1 MQTET
6 KSPAVAPEAEME
18 GPVEARK
25 EYRCVRTSLSKKKE
39 AYSSYIAH
47 VLKPN
52 PNPVGGA
59 GRKATWSPGTAS
71 CWNGWPG
78 RPSDSPTPS
87 GEGRSPAGRC
97 EGLWNWSWRSW
108 SKSKKRLS
116 TRDA

>member
-47 VLKPN
+47 VLKQTQPEPRGWGRAEGN
-52 PNPVGGA
+52 LESRDGQLLERVAGEAVRLTHSKRRRTVTSREVRGA
-59 GRKATWSPGTAS
+59 LELVLA
-71 CWNGWPG
+71 
-78 RPSDSPTPS
+78 
-87 GEGRSPAGRC
+87 ELV
-97 EGLWNWSWRSW
+97 EE
-108 SKSKKRLS
+108 
-116 TRDA
+116 